1 MGRSKSIAEGVSV
14 LQVVGCIHC
23 EIHPSNLGT
32 ESAKEEL
39 LARYLMNPR

>member
-14 LQVVGCIHC
+14 LVGCIHC
-23 EIHPSNLGT
+23 ANSPSSLGT